1 MFRLTIL
8 VFLTCALA
16 GAAPLAWN
24 WDIFQPANSLLTSS
38 VFSPP
43 PDAVN
48 LIANSYPSNIADVA
62 NWLPTTLALS
72 DFQSKNSGDDES
84 GVGIENDLRGE
95 NEAVPDFVLLD
106 LSTLF
111 GHPQIVSKHRIF
123 GSMLAAEGT
132 N

>member
-8 VFLTCALA
+8 VILTCAIA
-16 GAAPLAWN
+16 GASPLAWN

-38 VFSPP
+38 VFSAP

-48 LIANSYPSNIADVA
+48 LIADSYPSSLADVA
-62 NWLPTTLALS
+62 NWLPATLTLS
-72 DFQSKNSGDDES
+72 EFHSKGADDEPAAS
-84 GVGIENDLRGE
+84 DL
-95 NEAVPDFVLLD
+95 VLD

-111 GHPQIVSKHRIF
+111 GHPQIVDKHRAF
-123 GSMLAAEGT
+123 GVVPAGEGS